1 MTSATASRFSS
12 RRLVLLAS
20 LASSVW
26 LAACGG
32 SSNDGPGTTN
42 LRALNLTSD
51 VPSLD
56 LFVGDT
62 KQFSAVTTDS
72 LATNVSFDAS
82 TYTLNVKAAGDS
94 ASLLS
99 GSYSLAKDQ
108 NYIAVVW
115 GRQTALRVSTLP
127 ENENADNITVA
138 NTARVRVFNATIDS
152 GTLDVYLTSPTA
164 DLAEATP
171 TQTGVTAGSL
181 AGFRDIN
188 ANTTFRLRVTG
199 TGDPADVRL
208 DVPAVTFKDKQF
220 TTLVVTATGSGGVLL
235 NGTLIVQQADKTSFK
250 NTKARVRLAAS
261 VANAGVVTTSVG
273 GTALFSNYRS
283 PRVSTA
289 YALVDSG
296 TPNVT
301 VSVNGTTVSNTAQT
315 FAAGTDYTLLAY
327 GTAAAGKVA
336 LFTDDNR
343 VPGTTARAKVRLING
358 ITGTDPLTMAL
369 DFQTFLATNDIVTGT
384 ASGYALPNVA
394 GSARIEITSQLVNAP
409 LYTVSQA
416 NNTLNLLTGQSVYT
430 VFMLD
435 GLATPSGRFV
445 KDR

>member
-1 MTSATASRFSS
+1 MTSATAYTFSS

-72 LATNVSFDAS
+72 LAPNVSFDAS
-82 TYTLNVKAAGDS
+82 TYTLNVKTAGDS
-94 ASLLS
+94 ASLLT

-108 NYIAVVW
+108 NYTAVVW

-152 GTLDVYLTSPTA
+152 GTLDVYVTA
-164 DLAEATP
+164 ATTDLAETTP
-171 TQTGVTAGSL
+171 TQAAITAGSL
-181 AGFRDIN
+181 AGFRDIS
-188 ANTTFRLRVTG
+188 AGTYRLRVTG

-235 NGTLIVQQADKTSFK
+235 NGTLIVQQGDKTSFK

-261 VANAGVVTTSVG
+261 VANAGVVTASVA
-273 GTALFSNYRS
+273 GTPLFSNYRS

-296 TPNVT
+296 SPTVT
-301 VSVNGTTVSNTAQT
+301 VSVNGTAVSNTAQT

-327 GTAAAGKVA
+327 GTAAAGRVA

-358 ITGTDPLTMAL
+358 ITGSDPLTMAL
-369 DFQTFLATNDIVTGT
+369 DFQTFLATNDIVTGS
-384 ASGYALPNVA
+384 ASTYALPNVA
-394 GSARIEITSQLVNAP
+394 GSARIEISSQLVNTP
-409 LYTVSQA
+409 LYTISQA
-416 NNTLNLLTGQSVYT
+416 NNTLNLLAGQSVYT

>member
-1 MTSATASRFSS
+1 MTSATAFTSSS

-32 SSNDGPGTTN
+32 GGNSGPGTTN

-51 VPSLD
+51 VPSVD

-72 LATNVSFDAS
+72 LAANVSFDAS

-108 NYIAVVW
+108 NYTAVVW

-127 ENENADNITVA
+127 ENENADNITIA

-152 GTLDVYLTSPTA
+152 GTLDVYITPATV
-164 DLAEATP
+164 DLAETTP
-171 TQTGVTAGSL
+171 TQSAVTAGSL
-181 AGFRDIN
+181 AGFRDIS
-188 ANTTFRLRVTG
+188 AGTYRLRVTG

-261 VANAGVVTTSVG
+261 VANAGVVTASVG

-289 YALVDSG
+289 YVLVDSG

-301 VSVNGTTVSNTAQT
+301 VAVNGTAVSNATQT

-394 GSARIEITSQLVNAP
+394 GSARIEISSQLVVAP
-409 LYTVSQA
+409 LYTISQA
-416 NNTLNLLTGQSVYT
+416 NNTLNLLTGQGVYT